1 MNYAESART
10 VLKDLNILV
19 ERSKKDITT
28 VGFSDRIDGMVE
40 DESVFVELTIDS
52 LKKSFEKAL
61 ENIRNG
67 EDVPKIPEISEIE
80 DSFEEPEINIDELI
94 AESYNIGK
102 TDEEKSQAIM
112 TDLKEVFKMYAYL
125 FIAIGQQLEIEKSA
139 KNKKDSNERQNIS
152 TRNKVRNNRP

>member
-19 ERSKKDITT
+19 ERSKKDIAT

-67 EDVPKIPEISEIE
+67 EDVPEIPEIE